1 MKKLSLV
8 AAVALAA
15 LSLSFKSQAQTN
27 WSVDKVHSRLTF
39 TITHLMVSDV
49 EGTFKNFDATITA
62 PAGADFTGA
71 AVDFTANA
79 ASIATENDQRDAHV
93 KSPDFLD
100 VAKYPTMVFKS
111 TSFTKAGSN
120 TYKVAGNLTL
130 HGVTKPVVLTAVVRT
145 GNNPMNGNKPVAG
158 FKITGTI
165 KRSDFG
171 IGVKFPEAV
180 LSDEIAIAASAEFG
194 KI

>member
-8 AAVALAA
+8 AAIALAA
-15 LSLSFKSQAQTN
+15 LSFKSQAQTN

-39 TITHLMVSDV
+39 TVTHLMVSDV
-49 EGTFKNFDATITA
+49 EGTFKNFDASITA

-79 ASIATENDQRDAHV
+79 ASIATETDQRDTHV

-111 TSFTKAGSN
+111 TSFTKAGGN

-145 GNNPMNGNKPVAG
+145 GTNPMTNKPVAG

-171 IGVKFPEAV
+171 IGAKFPEAV
-180 LSDEIAIAASAEFG
+180 LSDEVAIAASAEFG
-194 KI
+194 RI